1 MLQNPQ
7 PSSLGNCAIEA
18 SLDLLVRIQGLAT
31 ACPLKI
37 VGCQTDSMI
46 TEKQF

>member
-18 SLDLLVRIQGLAT
+18 SLDLLVHIQGLAT